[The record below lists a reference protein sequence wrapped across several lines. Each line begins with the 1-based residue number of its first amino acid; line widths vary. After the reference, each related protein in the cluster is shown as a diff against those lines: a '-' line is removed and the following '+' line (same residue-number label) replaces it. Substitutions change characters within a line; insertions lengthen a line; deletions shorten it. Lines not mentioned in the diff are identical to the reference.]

1 MSNRKLKVYPKP
13 GSYLYNRYDVPE
25 MRFGGV
31 WMLKAGFS
39 IGDHIDLIV
48 EENQIVI
55 RHATGDEIP
64 NMVEEAPG
72 TVIPD

>member
-1 MSNRKLKVYPKP
+1 MGKRRLKVYEKP
-13 GSYLYNRYDVPE
+13 GSYCYTSKHVPE
-25 MRFGGV
+25 MRFGGA
-31 WMLKAGFS
+31 WMLKAGFH

-55 RHATGDEIP
+55 RPAVDEIP